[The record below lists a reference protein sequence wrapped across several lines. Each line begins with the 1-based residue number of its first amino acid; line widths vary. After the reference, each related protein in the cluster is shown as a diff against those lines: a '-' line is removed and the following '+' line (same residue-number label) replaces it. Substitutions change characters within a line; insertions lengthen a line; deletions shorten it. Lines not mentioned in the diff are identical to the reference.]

1 MTRVPTSDVF
11 AAMGDFLQYD
21 RQAIADGQ
29 LWRVVTGHAVH
40 FGFEHFLW
48 DAAVF
53 LVLALLCWK
62 LGPRRCLVSLAAA
75 TLAIPAVLWALQPGL
90 ETYRGLSGLDS
101 ALYVTGALALG
112 QRLWTEG
119 RRSLGMAAFASVAA
133 LAAKVAYELA
143 TGQTLFVD
151 AARLGFAPVPL
162 AHVTGGLVGMLAAS
176 QSRAAHG
183 VAKTL
188 TSETLF
194 RVPLVG
200 SVLPWPR

>member
-1 MTRVPTSDVF
+1 MGELF
-11 AAMGDFLQYD
+11 AAMGELLQYD

-53 LVLALLCWK
+53 LVLAVLCWR

-75 TLAIPAVLWALQPGL
+75 TLAIPTVLWTLQPGL
-90 ETYRGLSGLDS
+90 PTYRGLSGLDS
-101 ALYVTGALALG
+101 ALYVAGALALG

-119 RRSLGMAAFASVAA
+119 RRSLAICALASVAA

-143 TGQTLFVD
+143 SGQTLFVD
-151 AARLGFAPVPL
+151 AASLGFVPVPL
-162 AHVTGGLVGMLAAS
+162 AHVTGALAGMLA
-176 QSRAAHG
+176 
-183 VAKTL
+183 TL
-188 TSETLF
+188 VTPHDEACLT
-194 RVPLVG
+194 R
-200 SVLPWPR
+200 PR